1 VKKLLII
8 IRPLL
13 ATAVLSAVLAV
24 AGSIHDPITVAYLA
38 VYGGLRVAMALSS
51 RDRLDAGER
60 NSSCATMDPGVP
72 VLGSLLFLATV
83 TIAALDC
90 GRFHW
95 SRALPAAARI
105 ASLVALTLSGSLH
118 ARAMWVNPFFSPDL
132 RIQSEHRLATSGPYQ
147 FVRHPGYLAMLIAMP
162 ATAIALGSVV
172 ALLPA
177 LAYELLIVRRTI
189 EEDELLRESL
199 GGYAEYA
206 GTVHCRIVPGLW

>member
-13 ATAVLSAVLAV
+13 ATTVLTAVLAA
-24 AGSIHDPITVAYLA
+24 AGRIYDPITVVYLA
-38 VYGGLRVAMALSS
+38 LYGTLRLAMALSS
-51 RDRLDAGER
+51 RKRLDACEM
-60 NSSCATMDPGVP
+60 NSSRASVDSGVP
-72 VLGSLLFLATV
+72 LLGSVLFLATV

-95 SRALPAAARI
+95 TYALPAAARI
-105 ASLVALTLSGSLH
+105 ACLAALTLAGALH
-118 ARAMWVNPFFSPDL
+118 VWAMWVNPFFSPFL
-132 RIQSEHRLATSGPYQ
+132 WIRFEHGLATGGPYR
-147 FVRHPGYLAMLIAMP
+147 FMRHPGYLAMLVAMP

-177 LAYELLIVRRTI
+177 LGYQLLIVRRTI
-189 EEDELLRESL
+189 EEDGLLRESL

-206 GTVHCRIVPGLW
+206 GTVRCRIVPGLW